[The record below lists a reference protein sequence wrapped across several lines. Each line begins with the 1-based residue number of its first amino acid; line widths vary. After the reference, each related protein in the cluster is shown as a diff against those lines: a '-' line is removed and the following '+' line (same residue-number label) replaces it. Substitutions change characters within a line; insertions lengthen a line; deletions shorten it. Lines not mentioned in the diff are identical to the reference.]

1 MPYRPPP
8 PEQDRPSSS
17 RFGRRGEEEE
27 EQEERPAFSPRVR
40 RFREEGP
47 VSGGGPVSLKRPR
60 EMESEGYTPPRP
72 TFYSPDVSDVGIFD
86 ELIPILIPEAELKD
100 PEFRYSSMFENLPYY
115 GQLPQQIPQQFQR
128 GGYERGYERSREE
141 APRGPRETPRPAPA
155 PERRERSGPPRIDPN
170 NWFKTQEIFQF
181 VRQHR
186 NDPGG
191 GPGKPMAVQ
200 KITGP
205 RSDEMSQAQD
215 LIRFF
220 KIPKQEV
227 DRYPGAAIWDQ
238 LLHPF
243 LDELSYALNQMKPND
258 IPGEFG
264 FQSAKDKSFWLGY
277 ME

>member
-17 RFGRRGEEEE
+17 RFGKRSEEEE
-27 EQEERPAFSPRVR
+27 EERPAFSPVR
-40 RFREEGP
+40 MRRPFREEEGP
-47 VSGGGPVSLKRPR
+47 VSGGGPVSFKRPR

-72 TFYSPDVSDVGIFD
+72 TFYSPDVSDVGIFE

-115 GQLPQQIPQQFQR
+115 GQLPQQIPQRFQR
-128 GGYERGYERSREE
+128 GGYERGREE
-141 APRGPRETPRPAPA
+141 APRGPRETPRAAA
-155 PERRERSGPPRIDPN
+155 PERRERSGPPRLDPN
-170 NWFKTQEIFQF
+170 NWLRTQEIFQF

-200 KITGP
+200 KISGP
-205 RSDEMSQAQD
+205 RPDEMSQAQD

-227 DRYPGAAIWDQ
+227 ERYQGSAIWDQ

-258 IPGEFG
+258 LPGEFG
-264 FQSAKDKSFWLGY
+264 FQQAKDRSFWLGY
-277 ME
+277 LE